1 MGCGLDSCGW
11 ANGSVINTTVNNYD
25 CVKHGKTLDELSNY
39 EVLKKDF
46 ALLSVVMLLVY
57 LITSSVGKIDDLD
70 CSDDWR

>member
-1 MGCGLDSCGW
+1 M
-11 ANGSVINTTVNNYD
+11 NNYD